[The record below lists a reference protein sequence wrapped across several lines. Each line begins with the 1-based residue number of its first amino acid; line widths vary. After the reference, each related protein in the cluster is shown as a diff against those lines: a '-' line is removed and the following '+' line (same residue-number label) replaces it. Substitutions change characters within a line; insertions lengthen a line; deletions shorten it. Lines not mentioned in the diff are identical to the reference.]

1 MLATQST
8 PFQTASFRSCFAS
21 ARTFFPPQ
29 HGCFLFLYMHSLNSL
44 IPHPISYPFI
54 FPASTSSL
62 LPFRVILL
70 HFLSYAAFLVSTQA
84 GFNSPDRKRDR
95 APLRSRPNRSS
106 SDTPAFDHPPAV
118 NPRVRR
124 LPASRLSAHQ
134 FIYTQDADADDELDD
149 IRVARR
155 RSAPR
160 ASIRRA
166 AERLNRSTAAE
177 LTLPMQ
183 DDPEFV
189 PHSAPSRFH
198 RQSLLRRRSES
209 PPRRSVG
216 QKPSL
221 PPVVE
226 QPSLESSG
234 QFSDASMSYDTS
246 TSSGNTTDSAA
257 ARTPRTDFAVGVSGS
272 DSESFADDAIQKK
285 RSLPKFQVTGT

>member
-1 MLATQST
+1 MAQVDRTST
-8 PFQTASFRSCFAS
+8 PPLVTR
-21 ARTFFPPQ
+21 
-29 HGCFLFLYMHSLNSL
+29 
-44 IPHPISYPFI
+44 
-54 FPASTSSL
+54 PA
-62 LPFRVILL
+62 
-70 HFLSYAAFLVSTQA
+70 A

-106 SDTPAFDHPPAV
+106 SDTPAFDLPPAA

-134 FIYTQDADADDELDD
+134 FIHTQDADADDELDD
-149 IRVARR
+149 VHVARR

-160 ASIRRA
+160 AGLRRG
-166 AERLNRSTAAE
+166 AERLNRSSAAE
-177 LTLPMQ
+177 LLTTTQ

-209 PPRRSVG
+209 PPHRRG
-216 QKPSL
+216 AAQKPSL

-234 QFSDASMSYDTS
+234 QFSDTSMSYDTS
-246 TSSGNTTDSAA
+246 TSGGNTTDSAA
-257 ARTPRTDFAVGVSGS
+257 APTPRTEFAVGVSGS
-272 DSESFADDAIQKK
+272 DSESFADDAVQKK
-285 RSLPKFQVTGT
+285 KSLPKFQVTGT